1 MPDHPPTTSLPLVI
15 GLTGGIGSG
24 KTAAANCFA
33 GFGVDIIDTDVISHE
48 FTRPGGA
55 AIAPISAHFGK
66 QYINADGALNREKMR
81 TLVFRDNA
89 SKKQLEA
96 ILHPLI
102 HHETDWRIRHA
113 TFCYVIIVVPLLF
126 ETNHYC
132 RVAARTLVIDCSEED
147 QIARTMSRSNLD
159 EHTVRAIMATQVS
172 RQERLSRADD
182 IIVNNRDMDYLRQQ
196 AGILHQ
202 KYLGLSGNMSRDL
215 R

>member
-1 MPDHPPTTSLPLVI
+1 LLI

-33 GFGVDIIDTDVISHE
+33 GFGADIIDTDVISHE

-55 AIAPISAHFGK
+55 AIAPIRTYFGE

-81 TLVFRDNA
+81 ALVFRDSA
-89 SKKQLEA
+89 CRKQLEA

-102 HHETDWRIRHA
+102 HHATDQRIRHS
-113 TFCYVIIVVPLLF
+113 TFCYAIIVVPLLF

-132 RVAARTLVIDCSEED
+132 R
-147 QIARTMSRSNLD
+147 IARTMSRSNLD
-159 EHTVRAIMATQVS
+159 EDTVRAIMTTQVS

-182 IIVNNRDMDYLRQQ
+182 VIENTRDIDYLRQQ
-196 AGILHQ
+196 AGVMHQ
-202 KYLGLSGNMSRDL
+202 KYLDLSCNIPADL

>member
-1 MPDHPPTTSLPLVI
+1 MPDHLPTSLPLLI

-33 GFGVDIIDTDVISHE
+33 GFGADIIDTDVISHE

-55 AIAPISAHFGK
+55 AIAPIRTYFGE

-81 TLVFRDNA
+81 ALVFRDSA
-89 SKKQLEA
+89 CRKQLEA

-102 HHETDWRIRHA
+102 HHATDQRIRHS
-113 TFCYVIIVVPLLF
+113 TFCYAIIVVPLLF

-132 RVAARTLVIDCSEED
+132 RIVSRTLVIDCSEED

-159 EHTVRAIMATQVS
+159 EDTVRAIMTTQVS

-182 IIVNNRDMDYLRQQ
+182 VIENTRDIDYLRQQ
-196 AGILHQ
+196 AGVMHQ
-202 KYLGLSGNMSRDL
+202 KYLDLSCNIPADL